1 MADKNFL
8 RLDKVKQLG
17 HYESA
22 VLADAEL
29 LAGQFV
35 TLGKVLKTA
44 EGEEVEV
51 KKATGIEDA
60 DALVAPVYVD
70 RGFNGWNITTDSIP
84 AGKPA
89 RAYVFEK
96 GDMVSIN
103 EELASGLNVDDFV
116 APGAEGLGFAVAGSR
131 EEALGQVI
139 DKNYLEG
146 VGNLV
151 VIRFL

>member
-1 MADKNFL
+1 MAEKNFL
-8 RLDKVKQLG
+8 RLDKVKQFG

-22 VLADAEL
+22 VSADSEL

-35 TLGKVLKTA
+35 SLGEVIDTA
-44 EGEEVEV
+44 EGEEVSV
-51 KKATGIEDA
+51 KKATGIKDA
-60 DALVAPVYVD
+60 DALIAPVYLD
-70 RGFNGWNITTDSIP
+70 KGYPDYDITKDSIK

-103 EELASGLNVDDFV
+103 EELAKGLSKGDFV
-116 APGAEGLGFAVAGSR
+116 APGDNGLGFKAGTGR
-131 EEALGQVI
+131 EDSIAQVI

-151 VIRFL
+151 VVRFL